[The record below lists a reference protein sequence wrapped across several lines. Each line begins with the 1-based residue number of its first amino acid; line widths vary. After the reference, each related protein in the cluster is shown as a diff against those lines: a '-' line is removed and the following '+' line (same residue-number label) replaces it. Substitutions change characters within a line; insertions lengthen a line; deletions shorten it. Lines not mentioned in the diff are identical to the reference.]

1 MVHSDG
7 TRRMAHSDGTCVM
20 AAMAHSDGTGHTQ
33 PASGRTHWKGLGVE
47 AIRAIGGACIVHCI
61 QGGRVVLVNV
71 LKILLLLVV
80 IWVWYL
86 GRDYKYEVRRKESH

>member
-7 TRRMAHSDGTCVM
+7 TRRMAHSNGTRRVAHSDGTCVM

-71 LKILLLLVV
+71 LKILLLIVV
-80 IWVWYL
+80 IWV
-86 GRDYKYEVRRKESH
+86 